1 MYRILCVGVS
11 ACLLTAGCQ
20 STSPRLNAPPHGSA
34 ESVHDMQ
41 GVFSYMTDNAL
52 LADMSVSDMHFL
64 PHRALLSTLGQ
75 QRLSRLAQLIN
86 AYGGTIRFNSN
97 LEDEALLDK
106 RSSTIVEYLA
116 ELGLDTSSEIVT
128 RDIRGG
134 SGMDA
139 SEVILIKVNE
149 GTYDPTRDA
158 GSKATSLLEKGG

>member
-1 MYRILCVGVS
+1 MYRILCVIVFAS
-11 ACLLTAGCQ
+11 LLVAGCP

-41 GVFSYMTDNAL
+41 GVFTYMTDNAL

-97 LEDEALLDK
+97 LDDEALLDK
-106 RSSTIVEYLA
+106 RSSTIVEFLG

-134 SGMDA
+134 RGMDA
-139 SEVILIKVNE
+139 TEVILIKVHE

-158 GSKATSLLEKGG
+158 GSEAPSLLGGGG

>member
-1 MYRILCVGVS
+1 MYRTLCVVVS
-11 ACLLTAGCQ
+11 ASLLTAGCH
-20 STSPRLNAPPHGSA
+20 STSPRLNAPPHGAA

-64 PHRALLSTLGQ
+64 PHRSLLSTLGQ

-97 LEDEALLDK
+97 LEDDALLDK
-106 RSSTIVEYLA
+106 RLSTIVEYLS
-116 ELGLDTSSEIVT
+116 ELGLDTSSEIVR

-134 SGMDA
+134 RGMDA
-139 SEVILIKVNE
+139 SEVILIKAHE

-158 GSKATSLLEKGG
+158 GSEAPSLLGGGG

>member
-1 MYRILCVGVS
+1 MYRTHCVVVS
-11 ACLLTAGCQ
+11 ACLLAAGCQ
-20 STSPRLNAPPHGSA
+20 STSPRLNSPPHGSA

-64 PHRALLSTLGQ
+64 PHRALLSTLGR

-106 RSSTIVEYLA
+106 RSATIVEYLS

-149 GTYDPTRDA
+149 GTYDPARDA

>member
-1 MYRILCVGVS
+1 MYRTLCIVVC
-11 ACLLTAGCQ
+11 ACLSAAGCQ
-20 STSPRLNAPPHGSA
+20 SSSARLNSPPHGVA

-41 GVFSYMTDNAL
+41 GTFSYMTDNAL

-64 PHRALLSTLGQ
+64 PHRALLSTVGQ
-75 QRLSRLAQLIN
+75 QRLSRLTQLIN

-97 LEDEALLDK
+97 LADGSLIDK
-106 RSSTIVEYLA
+106 RLSTIVEYLA

-134 SGMDA
+134 SGLDA

-149 GTYDPTRDA
+149 GTYDPARDA
-158 GSKATSLLEKGG
+158 GSKDVSLLGLGG